1 MTVGHDLITVPGR
14 VLSIPNIEY
23 KLTAPKPEQERAQ
36 AGRREPN
43 ASPILTVKEG
53 SWNFAGKLLYQPVAW
68 KLQWQCLRFVIG
80 NPNNNIPPKKSLD
93 GILNDFWS
101 TMTKSG
107 IKSQPPLVETTS
119 DRNPQSLLLNIE
131 ALLKRVSHREANSG
145 PSTQRGIGLNPSAG
159 QSMEKKASVPDFL
172 LIILPSNANELY
184 RSIKTIAD
192 VRLGIHTVC
201 VIGDKNDKKK
211 FYGDYTVQYNAN
223 VVLKINLK
231 LGGINHKLANDRDA
245 LGLIADQPT
254 MVVGIDVTHPSPGSR
269 EGAPSIF
276 AVVASMDQHLSQWP
290 VRLGVQKK
298 SREEVISHGPRL
310 TSMFQDLLKLWRSR
324 NNNYPE
330 NIIVYRDGVSEGQYS
345 AVIAQELAALREA
358 CNAFYTK
365 KPRITLIVVAK
376 RHHTRFYP
384 TENNLADSKKNAKCG
399 TVVDRG
405 ITKARTWDFFLQS
418 HSVVSAGDRK
428 PFGTARPGHY
438 VVLHDEVFAHYSK
451 ERRADQLQK
460 ITHNMC
466 YLYGPA
472 TKAIS
477 ICPPVYLA
485 DKACTRA
492 RVYLHEAFGSPNQDE
507 IDKRKDK
514 KDETDEEKE
523 QREEKERIELQS
535 YQEQIEVH
543 EDLKNTMFYI

>member
-14 VLSIPNIEY
+14 VLSIPKIEY
-23 KLTAPKPEQERAQ
+23 
-36 AGRREPN
+36 N
-43 ASPILTVKEG
+43 ASSIVTVREG
-53 SWNFAGKLLYQPVAW
+53 SWNFAGKQLYQPVPL

-80 NPNNNIPPKKSLD
+80 NPNNNIPPTKSLD

-107 IKSQPPLVETTS
+107 IESQRPLVETTS
-119 DRNPQSLLLNIE
+119 ARSLQSLVSNTE

-145 PSTQRGIGLNPSAG
+145 PSTQRGIGPNPSAG
-159 QSMEKKASVPDFL
+159 QPMEKKASDPHLL

-201 VIGDKNDKKK
+201 VIGDKNDKKR
-211 FYGDYTVQYNAN
+211 FYGDYRVQYNAN
-223 VVLKINLK
+223 VALKINLK
-231 LGGINHKLANDRDA
+231 LGGMNHTLANHSEA
-245 LGLIADQPT
+245 LGLIVDQST

-276 AVVASMDQHLSQWP
+276 AVVASMDRHLSQWP

-298 SREEVISHGPRL
+298 SREEVISNGPKL

-324 NNNYPE
+324 NNNSYPE

-358 CNAFYTK
+358 CNAFYAK
-365 KPRITLIVVAK
+365 KPRITLIIVAK

-384 TENNLADSKKNAKCG
+384 TGDSLADSMKNAKCG

-405 ITKARTWDFFLQS
+405 ITNARTWDFFLQS
-418 HSVVSAGDRK
+418 HSVVSAGNRK

-438 VVLHDEVFAHYSK
+438 VVLRDEVFAHFPK
-451 ERRADQLQK
+451 ESRADQLQK

-507 IDKRKDK
+507 VDKRKDK
-514 KDETDEEKE
+514 KDERNETDEEKE
-523 QREEKERIELQS
+523 QREEEERIELQS
-535 YQEQIEVH
+535 YQDKIQVH
-543 EDLKNTMFYI
+543 DDLKDTMFYI